1 MPLPFIIGAAALA
14 ATSYG
19 AKKGYD
25 GYKKQSEAKDTIE
38 AAKWAYEDARSRHE
52 EQKEKTER
60 VIEKY
65 GKFKIKIGNNFE
77 KFQVLAA
84 ELLEKINQDR
94 KEKLKIDIPKYQ
106 LQKIAGYTMSAVSA
120 MGTVAGAG
128 VAGAAAG
135 FAVYGG
141 VMTLG
146 AASTGTAISTLSGAA
161 ATKATLAAIGGGSL
175 ATGGMGIAG
184 GTALLG
190 ASVAAPVL
198 AIAGFAY
205 DKYGDK
211 AKENADKVFYQN
223 LEVVKKINR
232 SIDSLSECED
242 YVGFLKN
249 SVAGIY
255 GIFCLYFEELKRINS
270 IIVDG
275 GDVRNLGADIVKVIE
290 NGYAVAAILTNIVT
304 TPLFKVKEE
313 NGRIVKKENG
323 EPEMLTDEDGAWI
336 LNDEVL
342 DSVQKKG
349 FEDVKNYIPS

>member
-25 GYKKQSEAKDTIE
+25 GYKKHSEAKDTIE
-38 AAKWAYEDARSRHE
+38 AAKWAYEDAKSRHE
-52 EQKEKTER
+52 EQKEKTEH

-77 KFQVLAA
+77 KFQALATK
-84 ELLEKINQDR
+84 LLEKINQSR
-94 KEKLKIDIPKYQ
+94 KEKLEIDIPKYQ

-175 ATGGMGIAG
+175 ATGGMGMAG
-184 GTALLG
+184 GTAILG

-211 AKENADKVFYQN
+211 AKENADKVFYEN
-223 LEVVKKINR
+223 IEVIRKINR
-232 SIDSLSECED
+232 SIEHLSKSEE
-242 YVGFLKN
+242 YVNFLKN
-249 SVAGIY
+249 TVSGIY
-255 GIFCLYFEELKRINS
+255 GIFCLYFEGLKRVNS

-275 GDVRNLGADIVKVIE
+275 GDVKSLGDDIVKLIG
-290 NGYAVAAILTNIVT
+290 NGYSVAAILTSIIT

-323 EPEMLTDEDGAWI
+323 DPEMLTGEDGAWI
-336 LNDEVL
+336 LNDEAL

-349 FEDVKNYIPS
+349 FEDVKKYIPY